1 MLTRHTENVNLT
13 EIRIPYEINHSKEK
27 LMNAPTSP
35 AVAEQSHPVEAILEP
50 ATRTE
55 NGSERIRSSVARL
68 ASSSVSE
75 LEGLASELQ
84 RMQEF
89 LKSEVGRVQG
99 EIESVLS
106 GINIIIETIAPWKST
121 KDLPVPPKTT
131 VAVRAGGPG
140 GKS

>member
-1 MLTRHTENVNLT
+1 
-13 EIRIPYEINHSKEK
+13 
-27 LMNAPTSP
+27 MNAPASP
-35 AVAEQSHPVEAILEP
+35 AVAEQSHPVDAKVSKLAEQESLKSAFQ
-50 ATRTE
+50 TE

-68 ASSSVSE
+68 ALSSVNE

-99 EIESVLS
+99 EIESVLA

-121 KDLPVPPKTT
+121 KDSLVPPKTT
-131 VAVRAGGPG
+131 GAVRAGGAG

>member
-1 MLTRHTENVNLT
+1 
-13 EIRIPYEINHSKEK
+13 
-27 LMNAPTSP
+27 MNAPTSP
-35 AVAEQSHPVEAILEP
+35 AVAEQSHPVEAKVGKLVEQESLKP
-50 ATRTE
+50 ATQTE

-99 EIESVLS
+99 EIESVLA
-106 GINIIIETIAPWKST
+106 GINIIIETIAPWKVT
-121 KDLPVPPKTT
+121 KDSLVPPKTT
-131 VAVRAGGPG
+131 GAVRAGGPG

>member
-1 MLTRHTENVNLT
+1 
-13 EIRIPYEINHSKEK
+13 
-27 LMNAPTSP
+27 MNAPTSP
-35 AVAEQSHPVEAILEP
+35 AVVEQSHPVDAKVGKLAEQESLKSAIQ
-50 ATRTE
+50 TE

-68 ASSSVSE
+68 ASSSVNE

-99 EIESVLS
+99 EIESVLA

-121 KDLPVPPKTT
+121 KDSLVPPKTT
-131 VAVRAGGPG
+131 GAVRAGGAG

>member
-1 MLTRHTENVNLT
+1 
-13 EIRIPYEINHSKEK
+13 
-27 LMNAPTSP
+27 MNAPTSP
-35 AVAEQSHPVEAILEP
+35 AVAEQSHPVDAKVSKLAEQESLKSAFQ
-50 ATRTE
+50 TE

-68 ASSSVSE
+68 ALSSVNE

-99 EIESVLS
+99 EIESVLA
-106 GINIIIETIAPWKST
+106 GINIIIETIAPWKGT
-121 KDLPVPPKTT
+121 KDSLVQG
-131 VAVRAGGPG
+131 AVRAGAPG

>member
-1 MLTRHTENVNLT
+1 
-13 EIRIPYEINHSKEK
+13 
-27 LMNAPTSP
+27 MNAPTSP
-35 AVAEQSHPVEAILEP
+35 AVAEQSHPVEAKLEP
-50 ATRTE
+50 DTQTE

-121 KDLPVPPKTT
+121 KDSPVPPKATG
-131 VAVRAGGPG
+131 AVRAGGPG